1 MSKSEVEAFL
11 MSLREDIRG
20 EERAI
25 NKQVE
30 ASLRVLLDN
39 FQRVHERLRRELLEM
54 LDRSFAEN

>member
-1 MSKSEVEAFL
+1 